1 MGLLKAVISI
11 ALCIWIYKYI
21 TNEPEK
27 VKKIPYIG
35 DFVANSNPLL
45 IVIICLILLNIIL

>member
-45 IVIICLILLNIIL
+45 VVIICLILLNIIL